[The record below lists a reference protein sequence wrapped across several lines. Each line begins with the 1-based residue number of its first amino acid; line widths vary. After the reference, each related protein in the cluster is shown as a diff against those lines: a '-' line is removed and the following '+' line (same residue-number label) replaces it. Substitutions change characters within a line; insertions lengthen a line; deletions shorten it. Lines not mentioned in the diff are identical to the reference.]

1 MKFLKILEENFG
13 GFNKILQFKYLLK
26 TSTTIYKRIA
36 AMVNLCC
43 LLTTQSKFHFQVWG
57 WHVGIGMPKGLGREA
72 NYLILLLETAHS
84 DSVKCTFLNS
94 YCNTCNKSGLQP
106 IVSKK
111 QSATVQ
117 KNEKCTN
124 KKNKALS
131 Y

>member
-1 MKFLKILEENFG
+1 
-13 GFNKILQFKYLLK
+13 
-26 TSTTIYKRIA
+26 
-36 AMVNLCC
+36 
-43 LLTTQSKFHFQVWG
+43 
-57 WHVGIGMPKGLGREA
+57 MPKGLGREA